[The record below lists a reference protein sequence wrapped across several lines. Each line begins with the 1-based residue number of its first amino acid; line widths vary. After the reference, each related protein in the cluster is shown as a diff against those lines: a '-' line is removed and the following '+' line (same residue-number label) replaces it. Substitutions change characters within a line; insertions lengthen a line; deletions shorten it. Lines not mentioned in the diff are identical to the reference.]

1 MKTMQS
7 AIQKNKFVFWYAAC
21 FLLLGIIDQRRGS
34 ANGDIQLMFA
44 NLVGTAA
51 FGMLLPSMKRDF
63 FASTLFRVCVLI
75 GTFLGIAACFLGK
88 ALWPYWGQWNTAV
101 LNCAWIAI
109 AVTYFIWNRKNIS
122 ISGNQ
127 KKSLILLFILICL
140 LMLFS
145 ARKAL
150 WQLPYLVLFG
160 GLYFI
165 GIPESRK
172 DDFLKGMLGGLAF
185 WFLIQQVCA
194 YAFRPYDY
202 VRYRGM
208 YTGETQNALFY
219 MIVFCAFTGLWL
231 WLRINNRSRFWRI
244 AFFLLS
250 AFSLSLMLLTGGRS
264 GLMGAAAACIYAYLA
279 YDLIIKKSFRHW
291 VLQGIVLAVCIILLF
306 PVAYGTV
313 RVFPTVL
320 HHPIWFSADYQEDN
334 RSVLSY
340 DPADS
345 EKYISFSE
353 AMQSSVGRILQMVGI
368 NLTLDDEGRW
378 HISTPFSMKSDA
390 AEYEEP
396 GSNID
401 NPYIS
406 PNPEWE
412 YFGNSVDARKLIYSY
427 YLTHLNLFG
436 HGVEKSGF
444 WAEKD
449 IYYSHAHNVFLQVA
463 YDYGVITGA
472 LFLGFHLWI
481 LWRLIRRRDMP
492 GIIGAMFLIA
502 ILTFGLSEM
511 VITTGQISLSL
522 LFVIYYW
529 GIDVPDNLAD
539 TGRRC
544 K

>member
-1 MKTMQS
+1 MRTIQS
-7 AIQKNKFVFWYAAC
+7 TIQKNKFVFWYAAC

-44 NLVGTAA
+44 NLVGAAA

-63 FASTLFRVCVLI
+63 FVSIPFRVCALI
-75 GTFLGIAACFLGK
+75 GTLLGIVVCFLGK
-88 ALWPYWGQWNTAV
+88 ELWPYWGQWNTAV

-109 AVTYFIWNRKNIS
+109 VITYFIWDRKNIS
-122 ISGNQ
+122 VPGKQ
-127 KKSLILLFILICL
+127 KRFLILLHVLICL

-145 ARKAL
+145 ARRAL

-160 GLYFI
+160 GLYLI
-165 GIPESRK
+165 GIPEERK

-194 YAFRPYDY
+194 YALRPYDY

-219 MIVFCAFTGLWL
+219 MIVFCTFTGIWL
-231 WLRINNRSRFWRI
+231 WLRTGNRSRLLCI

-264 GLMGAAAACIYAYLA
+264 GITGSVLACIYAYLA
-279 YDLIIKKSFRHW
+279 YDVIMKKSFRHW
-291 VLQGIVLAVCIILLF
+291 ILQGIVLIVCIIFLF
-306 PVAYGTV
+306 PAAYGTV

-320 HHPIWFSADYQEDN
+320 HHPIWFSTDYQEDN

-345 EKYISFSE
+345 DKYISFSE

-368 NLTLDDEGRW
+368 NLTLDDKGTW
-378 HISTPFSMKSDA
+378 HISTPFSMKADA
-390 AEYEEP
+390 AEYGEP
-396 GSNID
+396 GSSAD
-401 NPYIS
+401 NPYI
-406 PNPEWE
+406 PPEFEKKIWIT
-412 YFGNSVDARKLIYSY
+412 SVEARRVIYLY
-427 YLTHLNLFG
+427 YLTRLNWFG
-436 HGVEKSGF
+436 HGIEESGF
-444 WAEKD
+444 WTINNK
-449 IYYSHAHNVFLQVA
+449 YYSHAHNVFLQVA

-472 LFLGFHLWI
+472 LFLVFNLWI

-529 GIDVPDNLAD
+529 GIDVPDNSAD

>member
-1 MKTMQS
+1 MKTIQS

-34 ANGDIQLMFA
+34 ANGDIQLVFA

-51 FGMLLPSMKRDF
+51 FGMLLPSMKKDF
-63 FASTLFRVCVLI
+63 FASIPFRVCALI
-75 GTFLGIAACFLGK
+75 GTLLGIVVCFLGK
-88 ALWPYWGQWNTAV
+88 ELWPYWGQWNTAV
-101 LNCAWIAI
+101 LNCAWIEI
-109 AVTYFIWNRKNIS
+109 VITYFIWDRKNIS
-122 ISGNQ
+122 VPGKQ
-127 KKSLILLFILICL
+127 KRFLILLHVLICL

-145 ARKAL
+145 ARRAL

-160 GLYFI
+160 GLYLI
-165 GIPESRK
+165 GIPEERK

-194 YAFRPYDY
+194 YALRPYDY

-219 MIVFCAFTGLWL
+219 MIVFCTFTGLWL
-231 WLRINNRSRFWRI
+231 WLRSGNKSRLLRI

-264 GLMGAAAACIYAYLA
+264 GFMGAVVACIYAYLA
-279 YDLIIKKSFRHW
+279 YDVVMKKSFRHW
-291 VLQGIVLAVCIILLF
+291 VLQGIVLVTCTIFLF
-306 PVAYGTV
+306 PVAYRTV

-320 HHPIWFSADYQEDN
+320 HHPIWFACDYQEDN

-353 AMQSSVGRILQMVGI
+353 AIQGSAGRILQMVGI
-368 NLTLDDEGRW
+368 NLSLDEEGKW
-378 HISTPFSMKSDA
+378 HISTPFSMKTDA
-390 AEYEEP
+390 AEYGEP
-396 GSNID
+396 GSSAD
-401 NPYIS
+401 NPYVP
-406 PNPEWE
+406 PNSEWE
-412 YFGNSVDARKLIYSY
+412 YLTDSFDARKMIYLY

-436 HGVEKSGF
+436 HGIEESGF
-444 WAEKD
+444 WTINNK
-449 IYYSHAHNVFLQVA
+449 YYSHAHNVFLQVA

-472 LFLGFHLWI
+472 LFLVFNLWI

-529 GIDVPDNLAD
+529 GIDVPDNSAD

>member
-1 MKTMQS
+1 MKVLQS
-7 AIQKNKFVFWYAAC
+7 ILQKNKFVFWYAAC

-51 FGMLLPSMKRDF
+51 FGMMLPSMKKRF
-63 FASTLFRVCVLI
+63 FVSIPFCVCVLNCFI
-75 GTFLGIAACFLGK
+75 LGIVACFLGK

-109 AVTYFIWNRKNIS
+109 VVTYFIWDRKNIS
-122 ISGNQ
+122 IPGNQ
-127 KKSLILLFILICL
+127 KKFLILLYVLICL

-150 WQLPYLVLFG
+150 WQLPYLFLFG

-185 WFLIQQVCA
+185 WFLIQQACA

-219 MIVFCAFTGLWL
+219 MIVFCTFTGLWL
-231 WLRINNRSRFWRI
+231 WLKTGNRSRLLRI
-244 AFFLLS
+244 TFFLLS
-250 AFSLSLMLLTGGRS
+250 AFSLSLMLLTGGCS
-264 GLMGAAAACIYAYLA
+264 GFVGAVLACIYAYLA
-279 YDLIIKKSFRHW
+279 YDVVMKKSFRHW
-291 VLQGIVLAVCIILLF
+291 ILQGIVLVTCIIFLF

-320 HHPIWFSADYQEDN
+320 HHPIWFSTDYQDDN
-334 RSVLSY
+334 HSVLSY

-345 EKYISFSE
+345 EKYISYSE
-353 AMQSSVGRILQMVGI
+353 AVRVSAGRILQMLGI
-368 NLTLDDEGRW
+368 KLSVDDEGTW
-378 HISTPFSMKSDA
+378 HIATPFSIKSDA
-390 AEYEEP
+390 AEYGKP
-396 GSNID
+396 GSSMD
-401 NPYIS
+401 NPYIA
-406 PNPEWE
+406 PE
-412 YFGNSVDARKLIYSY
+412 YKVKIGMTSVRARRVIYSY
-427 YLTHLNLFG
+427 YLSNLNVFG
-436 HGVEKSGF
+436 HEIEESGF
-444 WAEKD
+444 WTINNK
-449 IYYSHAHNVFLQVA
+449 YYSHAHNVFLQVA

-472 LFLGFHLWI
+472 LFLGFNLWI

-529 GIDVPDNLAD
+529 GIDVSDNLAD